1 MNEDIATLFS
11 NNKNNVHWRYA
22 GPSDKT
28 KPIVN
33 ADNLLHLAARIGNV
47 EKFLSIF
54 KKSIESDARLL
65 EYNNDQENPFHIAAK
80 MGILPSVVKGIF
92 KHLESEKTNPNCDPK
107 KLENVKHYVKEAL
120 CNRCALDKSKKT
132 PLDWSLA
139 LASMAGII
147 SGGAA
152 YLSGKVCSEIHD
164 LHDVSTP
171 VETFNNTDLARYTYM
186 MTEKKYSKILIANRG
201 EIACRIIRTARR
213 VGISCVC
220 VYSDADTNSVHVRQ
234 ADESRYIGPSPSCL
248 SYLNIEKICEVAVE
262 TGAEAVHPGYGFL
275 AENPDFPRALQKH
288 NIDFIGPS
296 AETIEVTANKITAK
310 EAARKAGVNVVPG
323 YMGKISNA
331 AHAAQVAEE
340 IGFPVMLKAASGGGG
355 KGMRIVN
362 SKKEIELA
370 FTSATNEA
378 EKSFKDGSI
387 FIEKYIELPRHIE
400 IQIIADKYGNIVCL
414 GERECSIQ
422 RNNQKIMEETPSPFI
437 SEEVRQKMYV
447 QCVSLAKQVG
457 YFSAGTV
464 EFVVDKDQNFY
475 FLEVNTRLQVEHPV
489 TEFITGI
496 DIVEEM
502 IRTSCGEKL
511 RFNQDDIKLTGS
523 AIENR
528 ICAEDPSKKFFPSSG
543 RIKYYDKPG
552 GNDYVRI
559 DDGVASGS
567 EISTFY
573 DSMIAK
579 VITYGKDRVE
589 AISRMQKALFECYI
603 EGVTNNIEFL
613 ESIFHHPNFIAA
625 KLHTRF
631 IPDHYPSGFHG
642 DFVTEE
648 YIKIFI
654 FTALYYSVSARYQDN
669 ILITVYNHNTYSV
682 VGKWKSS
689 YRLLNI
695 TINDDTDITLKVEKQ
710 GSKYFI
716 RHAGMKAECCIFKP
730 HVAELSRLMLNN
742 ETEGISVD
750 AVKSPISG
758 LLVKLHV
765 NIGDQVEIG
774 QPLFVVE
781 AMKMENIICAEAAMV
796 IKNIL
801 VQEGK
806 NVQIGD
812 VVLALLP

>member
-1 MNEDIATLFS
+1 MI
-11 NNKNNVHWRYA
+11 R
-22 GPSDKT
+22 
-28 KPIVN
+28 
-33 ADNLLHLAARIGNV
+33 
-47 EKFLSIF
+47 
-54 KKSIESDARLL
+54 
-65 EYNNDQENPFHIAAK
+65 
-80 MGILPSVVKGIF
+80 
-92 KHLESEKTNPNCDPK
+92 
-107 KLENVKHYVKEAL
+107 
-120 CNRCALDKSKKT
+120 
-132 PLDWSLA
+132 
-139 LASMAGII
+139 
-147 SGGAA
+147 
-152 YLSGKVCSEIHD
+152 
-164 LHDVSTP
+164 
-171 VETFNNTDLARYTYM
+171 
-186 MTEKKYSKILIANRG
+186 KKYSKILIANRG
-201 EIACRIIRTARR
+201 EIACRIIKTARKM
-213 VGISCVC
+213 GISCVC
-220 VYSDADTNSVHVRQ
+220 VYSDADVNSVHVRQ
-234 ADESRYIGPSPSCL
+234 ADESKYIGPSPSCL

-275 AENPDFPRALQKH
+275 AENPDFPRALEKH

-310 EAARKAGVNVVPG
+310 EEARKAGVNVVPG
-323 YMGKISNA
+323 YMGKIEDA
-331 AHAAQVAEE
+331 AHAAIVAEE

-355 KGMRIVN
+355 KGMRIVY

-437 SEEVRQKMYV
+437 SEEVRQKMYA

-523 AIENR
+523 AIESR

-543 RIKYYDKPG
+543 RIKYYDKPDENG
-552 GNDYVRI
+552 HVRI

-567 EISTFY
+567 EISMFY

-579 VITYGKDRVE
+579 IITYGKDRIE
-589 AISRMQKALFECYI
+589 AISRMQKALSECYI

-631 IPDHYPSGFHG
+631 IPDHYPSGFQG
-642 DFVTEE
+642 DFITEE

-654 FTALYYSVSARYQDN
+654 FAALYVHLENEGKYYSKSIDEAFIVKIDDNEYSVNAKYQDN
-669 ILITVYNHNTYSV
+669 ILTTVYNHNKYSV
-682 VGKWKSS
+682 VGRWKSS
-689 YRLLNI
+689 YRLLHIIINGDTNI
-695 TINDDTDITLKVEKQ
+695 ALKIERQ

-716 RHAGMKAECCIFKP
+716 RHAGMKAKCCVLKP
-730 HVAELSRLMLNN
+730 HVAKLSKLMLNN
-742 ETEGISVD
+742 KTEGISVD
-750 AVKSPISG
+750 TVKSPISG

-765 NIGDQVEIG
+765 NAGDQVEIG

-781 AMKMENIICAEAAMV
+781 AMKMENIICAESEMV
-796 IKNIL
+796 IKNIP
-801 VQEGK
+801 VTEGK
-806 NVQIGD
+806 NVQAGD
-812 VVLALLP
+812 LVLDLLS

>member
-1 MNEDIATLFS
+1 MI
-11 NNKNNVHWRYA
+11 
-22 GPSDKT
+22 
-28 KPIVN
+28 
-33 ADNLLHLAARIGNV
+33 
-47 EKFLSIF
+47 
-54 KKSIESDARLL
+54 
-65 EYNNDQENPFHIAAK
+65 
-80 MGILPSVVKGIF
+80 
-92 KHLESEKTNPNCDPK
+92 
-107 KLENVKHYVKEAL
+107 
-120 CNRCALDKSKKT
+120 
-132 PLDWSLA
+132 
-139 LASMAGII
+139 
-147 SGGAA
+147 
-152 YLSGKVCSEIHD
+152 
-164 LHDVSTP
+164 
-171 VETFNNTDLARYTYM
+171 
-186 MTEKKYSKILIANRG
+186 EKKYSKILIANRG
-201 EIACRIIRTARR
+201 EIACRIIRTAHKM
-213 VGISCVC
+213 GISCVC
-220 VYSDADTNSVHVRQ
+220 IYSDADVNSVHVRQ

-262 TGAEAVHPGYGFL
+262 TGAQAVHPGYGFL

-323 YMGKISNA
+323 YMGKISDA

-340 IGFPVMLKAASGGGG
+340 IGFSVMLKAASGGGG

-422 RNNQKIMEETPSPFI
+422 RNNQKIIEETPSPFI

-523 AIENR
+523 AIESR

-552 GNDYVRI
+552 ENDYIRI
-559 DDGVASGS
+559 DDGVAAGS

-579 VITYGKDRVE
+579 VITCGKDRVE
-589 AISRMQKALFECYI
+589 AISRMQKALSECYI
-603 EGVTNNIEFL
+603 KGVTNNIEFL

-642 DFVTEE
+642 DFITEE

-654 FTALYYSVSARYQDN
+654 FTTLYVHLENEERYYHKAVNETLVVVINDNEYSVNVKYQDNTLITIYNHNVYSVS
-669 ILITVYNHNTYSV
+669 
-682 VGKWKSS
+682 GKWKSS
-689 YRLLNI
+689 HELLYI
-695 TINDDTDITLKVEKQ
+695 TINDDADITFKVEKQ

-730 HVAELSRLMLNN
+730 HVAELSKLMLNN

-765 NIGDQVEIG
+765 NVGDQVEIG

-796 IKNIL
+796 IKNIP

-812 VVLALLP
+812 VVCFLK

>member
-1 MNEDIATLFS
+1 MI
-11 NNKNNVHWRYA
+11 
-22 GPSDKT
+22 
-28 KPIVN
+28 
-33 ADNLLHLAARIGNV
+33 
-47 EKFLSIF
+47 
-54 KKSIESDARLL
+54 
-65 EYNNDQENPFHIAAK
+65 
-80 MGILPSVVKGIF
+80 
-92 KHLESEKTNPNCDPK
+92 
-107 KLENVKHYVKEAL
+107 
-120 CNRCALDKSKKT
+120 
-132 PLDWSLA
+132 
-139 LASMAGII
+139 
-147 SGGAA
+147 
-152 YLSGKVCSEIHD
+152 
-164 LHDVSTP
+164 
-171 VETFNNTDLARYTYM
+171 
-186 MTEKKYSKILIANRG
+186 EKKYSKVLIANRG
-201 EIACRIIRTARR
+201 EIACRIIRTAHKM
-213 VGISCVC
+213 GISRVC
-220 VYSDADTNSVHVRQ
+220 IYSDADVNSVHVRQ

-310 EAARKAGVNVVPG
+310 EAAKKAGVNVVPG
-323 YMGKISNA
+323 YMGKISDA

-422 RNNQKIMEETPSPFI
+422 RNNQKIIEETPSPFI

-523 AIENR
+523 AIESR

-552 GNDYVRI
+552 ENDYVRI
-559 DDGVASGS
+559 DDGVAAGS

-589 AISRMQKALFECYI
+589 AISRMQKALSECYI

-642 DFVTEE
+642 DFITEE

-654 FTALYYSVSARYQDN
+654 FTTLYVHLENEERYYHKAVNETLVVVINDNEYSVNVKYQDNTLITIYNHNVYSVS
-669 ILITVYNHNTYSV
+669 
-682 VGKWKSS
+682 GKWKSS
-689 YRLLNI
+689 HELLYI
-695 TINDDTDITLKVEKQ
+695 TINDDADITFKVEKQ

-730 HVAELSRLMLNN
+730 HVAELSKLMLNN
-742 ETEGISVD
+742 ETEGISAD

-765 NIGDQVEIG
+765 NVGDQVEIG

-796 IKNIL
+796 IKNIP

-812 VVLALLP
+812 VVCFLK

>member
-1 MNEDIATLFS
+1 MI
-11 NNKNNVHWRYA
+11 
-22 GPSDKT
+22 
-28 KPIVN
+28 
-33 ADNLLHLAARIGNV
+33 
-47 EKFLSIF
+47 
-54 KKSIESDARLL
+54 
-65 EYNNDQENPFHIAAK
+65 
-80 MGILPSVVKGIF
+80 
-92 KHLESEKTNPNCDPK
+92 
-107 KLENVKHYVKEAL
+107 
-120 CNRCALDKSKKT
+120 
-132 PLDWSLA
+132 
-139 LASMAGII
+139 
-147 SGGAA
+147 
-152 YLSGKVCSEIHD
+152 
-164 LHDVSTP
+164 
-171 VETFNNTDLARYTYM
+171 
-186 MTEKKYSKILIANRG
+186 EKKYSKILIANRG
-201 EIACRIIRTARR
+201 EIACRIIRTAHKM
-213 VGISCVC
+213 GISCVC
-220 VYSDADTNSVHVRQ
+220 IYSDADVNSVHVRQ

-310 EAARKAGVNVVPG
+310 EAAKKAGVNVVPG
-323 YMGKISNA
+323 YMGKISDA

-422 RNNQKIMEETPSPFI
+422 RNNQKIIEETPSPFI

-523 AIENR
+523 AIESR

-552 GNDYVRI
+552 ENDYVRI
-559 DDGVASGS
+559 DDGVAAGS

-589 AISRMQKALFECYI
+589 AISRMQKALSECYI

-642 DFVTEE
+642 DFITEE

-654 FTALYYSVSARYQDN
+654 FTTLYVHLENEERYYHKAVNETLVVVINDNEYSVNVKYQDNTLITIYNHNVYSVS
-669 ILITVYNHNTYSV
+669 
-682 VGKWKSS
+682 GKWKSS
-689 YRLLNI
+689 HELLYI
-695 TINDDTDITLKVEKQ
+695 TINDDADITFKVEKQ

-730 HVAELSRLMLNN
+730 HVAELSKLMLNN
-742 ETEGISVD
+742 ETEGISAD

-765 NIGDQVEIG
+765 NVGDQVEIG

-796 IKNIL
+796 IKNIP

-812 VVLALLP
+812 VVCFLK

>member
-1 MNEDIATLFS
+1 MI
-11 NNKNNVHWRYA
+11 R
-22 GPSDKT
+22 
-28 KPIVN
+28 
-33 ADNLLHLAARIGNV
+33 
-47 EKFLSIF
+47 
-54 KKSIESDARLL
+54 
-65 EYNNDQENPFHIAAK
+65 
-80 MGILPSVVKGIF
+80 
-92 KHLESEKTNPNCDPK
+92 
-107 KLENVKHYVKEAL
+107 
-120 CNRCALDKSKKT
+120 
-132 PLDWSLA
+132 
-139 LASMAGII
+139 
-147 SGGAA
+147 
-152 YLSGKVCSEIHD
+152 
-164 LHDVSTP
+164 
-171 VETFNNTDLARYTYM
+171 
-186 MTEKKYSKILIANRG
+186 KKYSKILVANRG
-201 EIACRIIRTARR
+201 EITCRIIKTAHKM
-213 VGISCVC
+213 GISCVS
-220 VYSDADTNSVHVRQ
+220 VYSDADANSVHVKQ
-234 ADESRYIGPSPSCL
+234 ADESRHIGPSPAYL

-275 AENPDFPRALQKH
+275 AENPDFPRALEKH

-310 EAARKAGVNVVPG
+310 EEARKAGVNVVPG
-323 YMGKISNA
+323 YMGKIENA
-331 AHAAQVAEE
+331 DHASMVAEE

-355 KGMRIVN
+355 KGMRIVH

-400 IQIIADKYGNIVCL
+400 IQIIADKYGNVVCL

-422 RNNQKIMEETPSPFI
+422 RNNQKIIEETPSPFI
-437 SEEVRQKMYV
+437 SEKVRQKMYA

-489 TEFITGI
+489 TEFVTGT

-523 AIENR
+523 AIESR

-543 RIKYYDKPG
+543 RIKYYDKPDE
-552 GNDYVRI
+552 NDHVRI

-567 EISTFY
+567 EISVFY

-579 VITYGKDRVE
+579 VITYGKDRIE
-589 AISRMQKALFECYI
+589 AISRMQRALSECYI
-603 EGVTNNIEFL
+603 GEVTNNIEFL

-631 IPDHYPSGFHG
+631 IPNHYPSGFQG
-642 DFVTEE
+642 DFITEE

-654 FTALYYSVSARYQDN
+654 FTALYVHLENEERYYSKSIDEAFIVKIDDNEYPVNAKYQDN
-669 ILITVYNHNTYSV
+669 TLTTVYNHNKYSV

-689 YRLLNI
+689 YRLLYI
-695 TINDDTDITLKVEKQ
+695 TINDDNNIALKIERQ
-710 GSKYFI
+710 GSKYCI
-716 RHAGMKAECCIFKP
+716 KHAGMKVECFVLKP
-730 HVAELSRLMLNN
+730 YIAELSRLMLNN

-750 AVKSPISG
+750 TVKSPISG

-765 NIGDQVEIG
+765 NAGDQVEVG

-781 AMKMENIICAEAAMV
+781 AMKMENIICAESEMV
-796 IKNIL
+796 IKNIP
-801 VQEGK
+801 VKEGK
-806 NVQIGD
+806 NIHAGD
-812 VVLALLP
+812 LVLDLIS

>member
-1 MNEDIATLFS
+1 
-11 NNKNNVHWRYA
+11 
-22 GPSDKT
+22 
-28 KPIVN
+28 
-33 ADNLLHLAARIGNV
+33 
-47 EKFLSIF
+47 
-54 KKSIESDARLL
+54 
-65 EYNNDQENPFHIAAK
+65 
-80 MGILPSVVKGIF
+80 
-92 KHLESEKTNPNCDPK
+92 
-107 KLENVKHYVKEAL
+107 
-120 CNRCALDKSKKT
+120 
-132 PLDWSLA
+132 
-139 LASMAGII
+139 
-147 SGGAA
+147 
-152 YLSGKVCSEIHD
+152 
-164 LHDVSTP
+164 
-171 VETFNNTDLARYTYM
+171 

-201 EIACRIIRTARR
+201 EITCRIIRTARR
-213 VGISCVC
+213 MGISCVC
-220 VYSDADTNSVHVRQ
+220 VYSDADINSVHVRQ

-323 YMGKISNA
+323 YMGKISDA

-340 IGFPVMLKAASGGGG
+340 VGFPVMLKAASGGGG

-422 RNNQKIMEETPSPFI
+422 RNNQKIIEETPSPFI
-437 SEEVRQKMYV
+437 SEEVRQKMYA

-523 AIENR
+523 AIESR

-543 RIKYYDKPG
+543 RIKYYDQPN
-552 GNDYVRI
+552 GNDYIRI
-559 DDGVASGS
+559 DDGVAAGS

-589 AISRMQKALFECYI
+589 AISRMQKALSECYI

-631 IPDHYPSGFHG
+631 IPEHYPSGFHG

-648 YIKIFI
+648 YIKVFI
-654 FTALYYSVSARYQDN
+654 FVSLYVYLENEEKYHHKAVNETLVVVINDNKYSVNAKYQDN
-669 ILITVYNHNTYSV
+669 ILTTVYNHNTYSV

-730 HVAELSRLMLNN
+730 HVAELSKLMLNN
-742 ETEGISVD
+742 ETEGILVD

-765 NIGDQVEIG
+765 NTGDQVEIG

-796 IKNIL
+796 IKNIP

-812 VVLALLP
+812 VVLALLS

>member
-1 MNEDIATLFS
+1 MI
-11 NNKNNVHWRYA
+11 R
-22 GPSDKT
+22 
-28 KPIVN
+28 
-33 ADNLLHLAARIGNV
+33 
-47 EKFLSIF
+47 
-54 KKSIESDARLL
+54 
-65 EYNNDQENPFHIAAK
+65 
-80 MGILPSVVKGIF
+80 
-92 KHLESEKTNPNCDPK
+92 
-107 KLENVKHYVKEAL
+107 
-120 CNRCALDKSKKT
+120 
-132 PLDWSLA
+132 
-139 LASMAGII
+139 
-147 SGGAA
+147 
-152 YLSGKVCSEIHD
+152 
-164 LHDVSTP
+164 
-171 VETFNNTDLARYTYM
+171 
-186 MTEKKYSKILIANRG
+186 KKYSKILIANRG
-201 EIACRIIRTARR
+201 EIVCRIIKTARKM
-213 VGISCVC
+213 GISCVC
-220 VYSDADTNSVHVRQ
+220 VYSDADVNSVHVRQ
-234 ADESRYIGPSPSCL
+234 ADESKYIGPSPSCL

-275 AENPDFPRALQKH
+275 AENPDFPRALEKH

-310 EAARKAGVNVVPG
+310 EEARKAGVNVVPG
-323 YMGKISNA
+323 YMGKIEDA
-331 AHAAQVAEE
+331 AHAAIVAEE

-355 KGMRIVN
+355 KGMRIVY

-437 SEEVRQKMYV
+437 SEEVRQKMYA

-523 AIENR
+523 AIESR

-543 RIKYYDKPG
+543 RIKYYDKPDE
-552 GNDYVRI
+552 NNYVRI

-567 EISTFY
+567 EISMFY

-579 VITYGKDRVE
+579 VITYGKDRIE
-589 AISRMQKALFECYI
+589 AISRMQKALSECYI
-603 EGVTNNIEFL
+603 GEVINNIEFL
-613 ESIFHHPNFIAA
+613 ESIFHNPNFIAA

-631 IPDHYPSGFHG
+631 IPDHYPSGFQG
-642 DFVTEE
+642 DFITEE

-654 FTALYYSVSARYQDN
+654 FTALYIHLENEGKYYSKSIDEAFIVKIDDNEYSVNAKYQDN
-669 ILITVYNHNTYSV
+669 TLTTVYNHNKYSV
-682 VGKWKSS
+682 VGRWKSS
-689 YRLLNI
+689 YRLLHIIINGDTNI
-695 TINDDTDITLKVEKQ
+695 ALKIERQ

-716 RHAGMKAECCIFKP
+716 RHAGMKAKCCVLKP
-730 HVAELSRLMLNN
+730 HVAKLSKLMLNN
-742 ETEGISVD
+742 KTEGISVD
-750 AVKSPISG
+750 TVKSPISG

-765 NIGDQVEIG
+765 NAGDHVEIG
-774 QPLFVVE
+774 QPLFVIE
-781 AMKMENIICAEAAMV
+781 AMKMENIICAESEMV
-796 IKNIL
+796 IKNIP
-801 VQEGK
+801 VKEGK
-806 NVQIGD
+806 NVQAGD
-812 VVLALLP
+812 LVLDLAS

>member
-1 MNEDIATLFS
+1 
-11 NNKNNVHWRYA
+11 
-22 GPSDKT
+22 
-28 KPIVN
+28 
-33 ADNLLHLAARIGNV
+33 
-47 EKFLSIF
+47 
-54 KKSIESDARLL
+54 
-65 EYNNDQENPFHIAAK
+65 
-80 MGILPSVVKGIF
+80 
-92 KHLESEKTNPNCDPK
+92 
-107 KLENVKHYVKEAL
+107 
-120 CNRCALDKSKKT
+120 
-132 PLDWSLA
+132 
-139 LASMAGII
+139 
-147 SGGAA
+147 
-152 YLSGKVCSEIHD
+152 
-164 LHDVSTP
+164 
-171 VETFNNTDLARYTYM
+171 

-201 EIACRIIRTARR
+201 EIACRIIRTAHKM
-213 VGISCVC
+213 GISCVC
-220 VYSDADTNSVHVRQ
+220 VYSDADVNSVHVRQ

-310 EAARKAGVNVVPG
+310 EAAKKAGVNVVPG
-323 YMGKISNA
+323 YMGKISDA

-340 IGFPVMLKAASGGGG
+340 VGFPVMLKAASGGGG

-422 RNNQKIMEETPSPFI
+422 RNNQKIIEETPSPFI
-437 SEEVRQKMYV
+437 SEEVRQKMYA

-523 AIENR
+523 AIESR

-543 RIKYYDKPG
+543 RIKYYDQPN
-552 GNDYVRI
+552 GNDYIRI
-559 DDGVASGS
+559 DDGVAAGS

-589 AISRMQKALFECYI
+589 AISRMQKALSECYI

-613 ESIFHHPNFIAA
+613 ESISHHPNFIAA

-648 YIKIFI
+648 YIKVFI
-654 FTALYYSVSARYQDN
+654 FVSLYVYLENEEKYHHKAVNETLVVVINDNKYSVNAKYQDN
-669 ILITVYNHNTYSV
+669 ILTTVYNHNTYSV

-730 HVAELSRLMLNN
+730 HVAELSKLMLNN

-765 NIGDQVEIG
+765 NTGDQVEIG

-796 IKNIL
+796 IKNIP

-812 VVLALLP
+812 VVLALLS

>member
-1 MNEDIATLFS
+1 MI
-11 NNKNNVHWRYA
+11 R
-22 GPSDKT
+22 
-28 KPIVN
+28 
-33 ADNLLHLAARIGNV
+33 
-47 EKFLSIF
+47 
-54 KKSIESDARLL
+54 
-65 EYNNDQENPFHIAAK
+65 
-80 MGILPSVVKGIF
+80 
-92 KHLESEKTNPNCDPK
+92 
-107 KLENVKHYVKEAL
+107 
-120 CNRCALDKSKKT
+120 
-132 PLDWSLA
+132 
-139 LASMAGII
+139 
-147 SGGAA
+147 
-152 YLSGKVCSEIHD
+152 
-164 LHDVSTP
+164 
-171 VETFNNTDLARYTYM
+171 
-186 MTEKKYSKILIANRG
+186 KKYSKILVANRG
-201 EIACRIIRTARR
+201 EITCRIIKTAHKM
-213 VGISCVC
+213 GISCVS
-220 VYSDADTNSVHVRQ
+220 VYSDADANSVHVKQ
-234 ADESRYIGPSPSCL
+234 ADESRHIGPSPAYL

-275 AENPDFPRALQKH
+275 AENPDFPRALEKH

-310 EAARKAGVNVVPG
+310 EEARKAGVNVVPG
-323 YMGKISNA
+323 YMGKIEDA
-331 AHAAQVAEE
+331 AHAAIVAEE

-355 KGMRIVN
+355 KGMRIVY

-437 SEEVRQKMYV
+437 SEEVRQKMYA

-523 AIENR
+523 AIESR

-543 RIKYYDKPG
+543 RIKYYDKPDE
-552 GNDYVRI
+552 NNYVRI

-567 EISTFY
+567 EISMFY

-579 VITYGKDRVE
+579 IITYGKDRIE
-589 AISRMQKALFECYI
+589 AISRMQKALSECYI
-603 EGVTNNIEFL
+603 GEVINNIEFL

-631 IPDHYPSGFHG
+631 IPDHYPSGFQG
-642 DFVTEE
+642 DFITEE

-654 FTALYYSVSARYQDN
+654 FTALYIHLENEGKYYSKSIDEAFIVKIDDNEYSVNAKYQDN
-669 ILITVYNHNTYSV
+669 TLTTVYNHNKYSV
-682 VGKWKSS
+682 VGKWKPS
-689 YRLLNI
+689 YRLLYI
-695 TINDDTDITLKVEKQ
+695 TINDDTNIALKIERQ

-716 RHAGMKAECCIFKP
+716 RHAGMKAKCCVLKP
-730 HVAELSRLMLNN
+730 HVAKLSKLMLNN
-742 ETEGISVD
+742 KTEGISVD
-750 AVKSPISG
+750 TVKSPISG

-765 NIGDQVEIG
+765 NAGDHVEIG
-774 QPLFVVE
+774 QPLFVIE
-781 AMKMENIICAEAAMV
+781 AMKMENIICAESEMV
-796 IKNIL
+796 IKNIP
-801 VQEGK
+801 VKEGK
-806 NVQIGD
+806 NVQAGD
-812 VVLALLP
+812 LVLDLAS

>member
-1 MNEDIATLFS
+1 
-11 NNKNNVHWRYA
+11 
-22 GPSDKT
+22 
-28 KPIVN
+28 
-33 ADNLLHLAARIGNV
+33 
-47 EKFLSIF
+47 
-54 KKSIESDARLL
+54 
-65 EYNNDQENPFHIAAK
+65 
-80 MGILPSVVKGIF
+80 
-92 KHLESEKTNPNCDPK
+92 
-107 KLENVKHYVKEAL
+107 
-120 CNRCALDKSKKT
+120 
-132 PLDWSLA
+132 
-139 LASMAGII
+139 
-147 SGGAA
+147 
-152 YLSGKVCSEIHD
+152 
-164 LHDVSTP
+164 
-171 VETFNNTDLARYTYM
+171 

-201 EIACRIIRTARR
+201 EIACRIIRTAHKM
-213 VGISCVC
+213 GISCVC
-220 VYSDADTNSVHVRQ
+220 VYSDADVNSVHVRQ

-248 SYLNIEKICEVAVE
+248 SYLKIEKICEVAVE

-310 EAARKAGVNVVPG
+310 EAAKKAGVNVVPG
-323 YMGKISNA
+323 YMGKISDA

-340 IGFPVMLKAASGGGG
+340 VGFPVMLKAASGGGG

-422 RNNQKIMEETPSPFI
+422 RNNQKIIEETPSPFI
-437 SEEVRQKMYV
+437 SEEVRQKMYA

-523 AIENR
+523 AIESR

-543 RIKYYDKPG
+543 RIKYYDQPN
-552 GNDYVRI
+552 GNDYIRI
-559 DDGVASGS
+559 DDGVAAGS

-589 AISRMQKALFECYI
+589 AISRMQKALSECYI

-613 ESIFHHPNFIAA
+613 ESISHHPNFIAA

-648 YIKIFI
+648 YIKVFI
-654 FTALYYSVSARYQDN
+654 FVSLYVYLENEEKYHHKAVNETLVVVINDNKYSVNAKYQDN
-669 ILITVYNHNTYSV
+669 ILTTVYNHNTYSV

-730 HVAELSRLMLNN
+730 HVAELSKLMLNN

-765 NIGDQVEIG
+765 NTGDQVEIG

-796 IKNIL
+796 IKNIP

-812 VVLALLP
+812 VVLALLS

>member
-1 MNEDIATLFS
+1 MI
-11 NNKNNVHWRYA
+11 
-22 GPSDKT
+22 
-28 KPIVN
+28 
-33 ADNLLHLAARIGNV
+33 
-47 EKFLSIF
+47 
-54 KKSIESDARLL
+54 
-65 EYNNDQENPFHIAAK
+65 
-80 MGILPSVVKGIF
+80 
-92 KHLESEKTNPNCDPK
+92 
-107 KLENVKHYVKEAL
+107 
-120 CNRCALDKSKKT
+120 
-132 PLDWSLA
+132 
-139 LASMAGII
+139 
-147 SGGAA
+147 
-152 YLSGKVCSEIHD
+152 
-164 LHDVSTP
+164 
-171 VETFNNTDLARYTYM
+171 
-186 MTEKKYSKILIANRG
+186 EKKYSKILIANRG
-201 EIACRIIRTARR
+201 EIACRIIRTAHKM
-213 VGISCVC
+213 GISCVC
-220 VYSDADTNSVHVRQ
+220 IYSDADVNSVHVRQ

-310 EAARKAGVNVVPG
+310 EAAKKAGVNVVPG
-323 YMGKISNA
+323 YMGKISDA

-422 RNNQKIMEETPSPFI
+422 RNNQKIIEETPSPFI

-523 AIENR
+523 AIESR

-552 GNDYVRI
+552 ENDYVRI
-559 DDGVASGS
+559 DDGVAAGS

-589 AISRMQKALFECYI
+589 AISRMQKALSECYI

-642 DFVTEE
+642 DFITEE

-654 FTALYYSVSARYQDN
+654 FTTLYVHLENEERYYHKAVNETLVVVINDNEYSVNVKYQDNTLITIYNHNVYSVS
-669 ILITVYNHNTYSV
+669 
-682 VGKWKSS
+682 GKWKSS
-689 YRLLNI
+689 HELLYI
-695 TINDDTDITLKVEKQ
+695 TINDDADITFKVEKQ

-716 RHAGMKAECCIFKP
+716 RHAGMKADCCIFKP
-730 HVAELSRLMLNN
+730 HVAELSKLMLNN
-742 ETEGISVD
+742 ETEGISAD

-765 NIGDQVEIG
+765 NVGDQVEIG

-796 IKNIL
+796 IKNIP

-812 VVLALLP
+812 VVCFLK

>member
-1 MNEDIATLFS
+1 
-11 NNKNNVHWRYA
+11 
-22 GPSDKT
+22 
-28 KPIVN
+28 
-33 ADNLLHLAARIGNV
+33 
-47 EKFLSIF
+47 
-54 KKSIESDARLL
+54 
-65 EYNNDQENPFHIAAK
+65 
-80 MGILPSVVKGIF
+80 
-92 KHLESEKTNPNCDPK
+92 
-107 KLENVKHYVKEAL
+107 
-120 CNRCALDKSKKT
+120 
-132 PLDWSLA
+132 
-139 LASMAGII
+139 
-147 SGGAA
+147 
-152 YLSGKVCSEIHD
+152 
-164 LHDVSTP
+164 
-171 VETFNNTDLARYTYM
+171 

-213 VGISCVC
+213 MGISCIC
-220 VYSDADTNSVHVRQ
+220 IYSDADVNSVHVRQ

-310 EAARKAGVNVVPG
+310 EAAKKAGVNVVPG
-323 YMGKISNA
+323 YMGKISDA

-400 IQIIADKYGNIVCL
+400 IQIIADKYVNIVCL

-422 RNNQKIMEETPSPFI
+422 RNNQKIIEETPSPFI

-511 RFNQDDIKLTGS
+511 RFSQDDIKLTGS
-523 AIENR
+523 AIESR

-552 GNDYVRI
+552 GNDHVRI
-559 DDGVASGS
+559 DDGVAAGS

-579 VITYGKDRVE
+579 VITYGKDRIE
-589 AISRMQKALFECYI
+589 AISRMQKALSECYI

-654 FTALYYSVSARYQDN
+654 FTTLYVHLENEERYYHKAVNETLVVVINDNEYSVNVKYQDNTLITIYNHNVYSVS
-669 ILITVYNHNTYSV
+669 
-682 VGKWKSS
+682 GKWKSS
-689 YRLLNI
+689 HKLLYI
-695 TINDDTDITLKVEKQ
+695 TINDDADITLKVEKQ

-716 RHAGMKAECCIFKP
+716 RHAGMKAECCVFKS
-730 HVAELSRLMLNN
+730 HVAELSKLMLNN
-742 ETEGISVD
+742 KTEGISAD
-750 AVKSPISG
+750 AVRSPISG

-765 NIGDQVEIG
+765 NVGDQVEIG

-796 IKNIL
+796 IKNIP

-812 VVLALLP
+812 IVLALLS

>member
-1 MNEDIATLFS
+1 
-11 NNKNNVHWRYA
+11 
-22 GPSDKT
+22 
-28 KPIVN
+28 
-33 ADNLLHLAARIGNV
+33 
-47 EKFLSIF
+47 
-54 KKSIESDARLL
+54 
-65 EYNNDQENPFHIAAK
+65 
-80 MGILPSVVKGIF
+80 
-92 KHLESEKTNPNCDPK
+92 
-107 KLENVKHYVKEAL
+107 
-120 CNRCALDKSKKT
+120 
-132 PLDWSLA
+132 
-139 LASMAGII
+139 
-147 SGGAA
+147 
-152 YLSGKVCSEIHD
+152 
-164 LHDVSTP
+164 
-171 VETFNNTDLARYTYM
+171 
-186 MTEKKYSKILIANRG
+186 MTEKKYNKILIANRG
-201 EIACRIIRTARR
+201 EIACRIIRTAHKM
-213 VGISCVC
+213 GISCVC
-220 VYSDADTNSVHVRQ
+220 VYSDADVNSVHVRQ

-248 SYLNIEKICEVAVE
+248 SYLNIEKICEVVVE
-262 TGAEAVHPGYGFL
+262 TGAQAVHPGYGFL

-323 YMGKISNA
+323 YMGKISDA
-331 AHAAQVAEE
+331 AHAAQVADE

-437 SEEVRQKMYV
+437 SEEIRQKMYV

-523 AIENR
+523 AIESR

-552 GNDYVRI
+552 ENDYVRI

-589 AISRMQKALFECYI
+589 AISRMQKALSECYI

-631 IPDHYPSGFHG
+631 IPDHYSSGFHG

-654 FTALYYSVSARYQDN
+654 FTALYVHLENEERYHHKAVNETLVVVINDNKYPIDAKHQDN
-669 ILITVYNHNTYSV
+669 ILTTVYNHNTYSV
-682 VGKWKSS
+682 VGKWESS

-695 TINDDTDITLKVEKQ
+695 TINDDIDITLKVEKQ

-806 NVQIGD
+806 NVQTGD
-812 VVLALLP
+812 VVCFLK

>member
-1 MNEDIATLFS
+1 
-11 NNKNNVHWRYA
+11 
-22 GPSDKT
+22 
-28 KPIVN
+28 
-33 ADNLLHLAARIGNV
+33 
-47 EKFLSIF
+47 
-54 KKSIESDARLL
+54 
-65 EYNNDQENPFHIAAK
+65 
-80 MGILPSVVKGIF
+80 
-92 KHLESEKTNPNCDPK
+92 
-107 KLENVKHYVKEAL
+107 
-120 CNRCALDKSKKT
+120 
-132 PLDWSLA
+132 
-139 LASMAGII
+139 
-147 SGGAA
+147 
-152 YLSGKVCSEIHD
+152 
-164 LHDVSTP
+164 
-171 VETFNNTDLARYTYM
+171 

-201 EIACRIIRTARR
+201 EIACRIIGTARR
-213 VGISCVC
+213 MGISCVC
-220 VYSDADTNSVHVRQ
+220 IYSDADVNSVHVRQ

-262 TGAEAVHPGYGFL
+262 TGAQAVHPGYGFL

-310 EAARKAGVNVVPG
+310 EAAKKAGVNVVPG
-323 YMGKISNA
+323 YMGKISDA

-422 RNNQKIMEETPSPFI
+422 RNNQKIIEETPSPFI

-523 AIENR
+523 AIESR

-552 GNDYVRI
+552 ENDYVRI
-559 DDGVASGS
+559 DDGVAAGS
-567 EISTFY
+567 EISMFY

-589 AISRMQKALFECYI
+589 AISRMQKALSECYI

-654 FTALYYSVSARYQDN
+654 FTALYVHLENEERYHHKAVNETLVVVINDNKYSVNVKYQNN
-669 ILITVYNHNTYSV
+669 ILTTVYNHNTYSV

-689 YRLLNI
+689 HKLLYI
-695 TINDDTDITLKVEKQ
+695 TINDDAEITLKVEKQ
-710 GSKYFI
+710 DSKYFI

-742 ETEGISVD
+742 ETEGIPAD

-812 VVLALLP
+812 VVCFLK

>member
-1 MNEDIATLFS
+1 MI
-11 NNKNNVHWRYA
+11 K
-22 GPSDKT
+22 
-28 KPIVN
+28 
-33 ADNLLHLAARIGNV
+33 
-47 EKFLSIF
+47 
-54 KKSIESDARLL
+54 
-65 EYNNDQENPFHIAAK
+65 
-80 MGILPSVVKGIF
+80 
-92 KHLESEKTNPNCDPK
+92 
-107 KLENVKHYVKEAL
+107 
-120 CNRCALDKSKKT
+120 
-132 PLDWSLA
+132 
-139 LASMAGII
+139 
-147 SGGAA
+147 
-152 YLSGKVCSEIHD
+152 
-164 LHDVSTP
+164 
-171 VETFNNTDLARYTYM
+171 
-186 MTEKKYSKILIANRG
+186 KKYSKILIANRG

-213 VGISCVC
+213 MGISCVC
-220 VYSDADTNSVHVRQ
+220 VYSDADVNSVHVRQ

-262 TGAEAVHPGYGFL
+262 TGAQAVHPGYGFL

-323 YMGKISNA
+323 CMGKIEDA

-387 FIEKYIELPRHIE
+387 FIEKYIGLPRHIE

-437 SEEVRQKMYV
+437 SEEVRQKMYA

-489 TEFITGI
+489 TEFVTGI

-502 IRTSCGEKL
+502 IRISCGEKL
-511 RFNQDDIKLTGS
+511 RFGQNDIKLIGS
-523 AIENR
+523 AIESR
-528 ICAEDPSKKFFPSSG
+528 ICAEDPSKRFFPSSG
-543 RIKYYDKPG
+543 RIKYYDKPDENG
-552 GNDYVRI
+552 HVRI

-567 EISTFY
+567 EISMFY

-579 VITYGKDRVE
+579 IITYGKDRIE
-589 AISRMQKALFECYI
+589 AISRMQKALSECYI
-603 EGVTNNIEFL
+603 KGVTNNIEFL

-631 IPDHYPSGFHG
+631 IPDHYPSGFQD
-642 DFVTEE
+642 DFITEE

-654 FTALYYSVSARYQDN
+654 FAALYVHLENEVRYHNKSVDETSDSMSFQRVTLESKKKKEWSSTRMTFYGIETTGDRARDLFIVNINDNEYSINAKYQDN
-669 ILITVYNHNTYSV
+669 TLTTVYNHNKYSV

-689 YRLLNI
+689 YRLLYI
-695 TINDDTDITLKVEKQ
+695 TINYDTNIALKIERQ

-716 RHAGMKAECCIFKP
+716 RHAGMKAECCVLKP
-730 HVAELSRLMLNN
+730 HIAELSKLMLNN
-742 ETEGISVD
+742 ETEGISAD
-750 AVKSPISG
+750 AIKSPISG

-781 AMKMENIICAEAAMV
+781 AMKMENIICAESEMV
-796 IKNIL
+796 IKNIP
-801 VQEGK
+801 VKEGK
-806 NVQIGD
+806 NVQAGD
-812 VVLALLP
+812 LVLDLLS

>member
-1 MNEDIATLFS
+1 
-11 NNKNNVHWRYA
+11 
-22 GPSDKT
+22 
-28 KPIVN
+28 
-33 ADNLLHLAARIGNV
+33 
-47 EKFLSIF
+47 
-54 KKSIESDARLL
+54 
-65 EYNNDQENPFHIAAK
+65 
-80 MGILPSVVKGIF
+80 
-92 KHLESEKTNPNCDPK
+92 
-107 KLENVKHYVKEAL
+107 
-120 CNRCALDKSKKT
+120 
-132 PLDWSLA
+132 
-139 LASMAGII
+139 
-147 SGGAA
+147 
-152 YLSGKVCSEIHD
+152 
-164 LHDVSTP
+164 
-171 VETFNNTDLARYTYM
+171 

-213 VGISCVC
+213 MGVSCVC
-220 VYSDADTNSVHVRQ
+220 VYSDTDINSVHVRQ
-234 ADESRYIGPSPSCL
+234 ADESRHIGPSPSCL

-262 TGAEAVHPGYGFL
+262 TGAQAVHPGYGFL

-310 EAARKAGVNVVPG
+310 ESARKAGVNVVPG
-323 YMGKISNA
+323 YMGKIDDA
-331 AHAAQVAEE
+331 THAASVAEE

-400 IQIIADKYGNIVCL
+400 IQIIADKYGNVVCL
-414 GERECSIQ
+414 GERECSVQ
-422 RNNQKIMEETPSPFI
+422 RNNQKIIEETPSPFI
-437 SEEVRQKMYV
+437 SEKVRQEMYA

-464 EFVVDKDQNFY
+464 EFVVDQNQNFY

-489 TEFITGI
+489 TEFVTGI

-502 IRTSCGEKL
+502 IRTSCEEKL
-511 RFNQDDIKLTGS
+511 RFSQNDIKLTGS
-523 AIENR
+523 AIESR

-543 RIKYYDKPG
+543 RIKYYDKPDE
-552 GNDYVRI
+552 NSYVRI
-559 DDGVASGS
+559 DDGVAAGS
-567 EISTFY
+567 EISMFY

-579 VITYGKDRVE
+579 VITYGKDRIE
-589 AISRMQKALFECYI
+589 AISRMQKALSECYI
-603 EGVTNNIEFL
+603 GGVTNNIEFL
-613 ESIFHHPNFIAA
+613 ESIFHHPNFVAA

-631 IPDHYPSGFHG
+631 IPDHYPSGFCG
-642 DFVTEE
+642 DFITEG

-654 FTALYYSVSARYQDN
+654 FAALYVHLENEKGYYNKSIDEALVVKINDNEYSANAKYQDN
-669 ILITVYNHNTYSV
+669 TLTTIYNHNTYSV
-682 VGKWKSS
+682 SGKWKSS
-689 YRLLNI
+689 HKLLNI
-695 TINDDTDITLKVEKQ
+695 MINDDTDITLKVERQ

-716 RHAGMKAECCIFKP
+716 KHSGMKAECCILKP
-730 HVAELSRLMLNN
+730 HVAELSELMLNN

-765 NIGDQVEIG
+765 NVGDQVEVG

-781 AMKMENIICAEAAMV
+781 AMKMENIICAESEIV
-796 IKNIL
+796 IKNIP
-801 VQEGK
+801 VQEGE

-812 VVLALLP
+812 VVLALNTALS

>member
-1 MNEDIATLFS
+1 MI
-11 NNKNNVHWRYA
+11 R
-22 GPSDKT
+22 
-28 KPIVN
+28 
-33 ADNLLHLAARIGNV
+33 
-47 EKFLSIF
+47 
-54 KKSIESDARLL
+54 
-65 EYNNDQENPFHIAAK
+65 
-80 MGILPSVVKGIF
+80 
-92 KHLESEKTNPNCDPK
+92 
-107 KLENVKHYVKEAL
+107 
-120 CNRCALDKSKKT
+120 
-132 PLDWSLA
+132 
-139 LASMAGII
+139 
-147 SGGAA
+147 
-152 YLSGKVCSEIHD
+152 
-164 LHDVSTP
+164 
-171 VETFNNTDLARYTYM
+171 
-186 MTEKKYSKILIANRG
+186 KKYSKILIANRG
-201 EIACRIIRTARR
+201 EIACRIIKTARKM
-213 VGISCVC
+213 GISCVC
-220 VYSDADTNSVHVRQ
+220 VYSDADVNSVHVRQ
-234 ADESRYIGPSPSCL
+234 ADESKYIGPSPSCL

-275 AENPDFPRALQKH
+275 AENPDFPRALEKH

-310 EAARKAGVNVVPG
+310 EEARKAGVNVVPG
-323 YMGKISNA
+323 YMGKIED
-331 AHAAQVAEE
+331 AAQAAIVAEE

-355 KGMRIVN
+355 KGMRIVY

-437 SEEVRQKMYV
+437 SEEVRQKMYA

-511 RFNQDDIKLTGS
+511 RFSQNDIKLTGS
-523 AIENR
+523 AIESR

-543 RIKYYDKPG
+543 RIKYYDKP
-552 GNDYVRI
+552 DDVRI

-567 EISTFY
+567 EISMFY

-579 VITYGKDRVE
+579 IITYGKDRIE
-589 AISRMQKALFECYI
+589 AISRMQKALSECYI

-631 IPDHYPSGFHG
+631 IPDHYPSGFQG
-642 DFVTEE
+642 DFITEE

-654 FTALYYSVSARYQDN
+654 FAALYVHLENEGKYYSKSTDEAFIVKIDDNEYSVNAKYQDN
-669 ILITVYNHNTYSV
+669 TLTTVYNHNKYSV

-689 YRLLNI
+689 YRLLYI
-695 TINDDTDITLKVEKQ
+695 TINDDTNIALKIERQ

-716 RHAGMKAECCIFKP
+716 RHAGMKAKCCVLKP
-730 HVAELSRLMLNN
+730 HVAELSKLMLNN
-742 ETEGISVD
+742 KTEGISVD

-765 NIGDQVEIG
+765 NAGDQVEVG

-781 AMKMENIICAEAAMV
+781 AMKMENIICAESEMV
-796 IKNIL
+796 IKNIP
-801 VQEGK
+801 VKEGK
-806 NVQIGD
+806 NIHAGD
-812 VVLALLP
+812 LVLDLIS

>member
-1 MNEDIATLFS
+1 MI
-11 NNKNNVHWRYA
+11 R
-22 GPSDKT
+22 
-28 KPIVN
+28 
-33 ADNLLHLAARIGNV
+33 
-47 EKFLSIF
+47 
-54 KKSIESDARLL
+54 
-65 EYNNDQENPFHIAAK
+65 
-80 MGILPSVVKGIF
+80 
-92 KHLESEKTNPNCDPK
+92 
-107 KLENVKHYVKEAL
+107 
-120 CNRCALDKSKKT
+120 
-132 PLDWSLA
+132 
-139 LASMAGII
+139 
-147 SGGAA
+147 
-152 YLSGKVCSEIHD
+152 
-164 LHDVSTP
+164 
-171 VETFNNTDLARYTYM
+171 
-186 MTEKKYSKILIANRG
+186 KKYSKILIANRG
-201 EIACRIIRTARR
+201 EIACRIIKTARKM
-213 VGISCVC
+213 GISCVC
-220 VYSDADTNSVHVRQ
+220 VYSDADVNSVHVRQ
-234 ADESRYIGPSPSCL
+234 ADESKYIGPSPSCL

-275 AENPDFPRALQKH
+275 AENPDFPRALEKH

-310 EAARKAGVNVVPG
+310 EEARKAGVNVVPG
-323 YMGKISNA
+323 YMGKIEDA
-331 AHAAQVAEE
+331 DHASMVAEE

-355 KGMRIVN
+355 KGMRIVH

-437 SEEVRQKMYV
+437 SEEVRQKMYA

-523 AIENR
+523 AIESR

-543 RIKYYDKPG
+543 RIKYYDKPDENG
-552 GNDYVRI
+552 HVRI

-567 EISTFY
+567 EISMFY

-579 VITYGKDRVE
+579 IITYGKDRIE
-589 AISRMQKALFECYI
+589 AISRMQKALSECYI
-603 EGVTNNIEFL
+603 GEVINNIEFL
-613 ESIFHHPNFIAA
+613 ESIFHNPNFIAA

-631 IPDHYPSGFHG
+631 IPDHYPSGFQG
-642 DFVTEE
+642 DFITEE

-654 FTALYYSVSARYQDN
+654 FAALYVHLENEGKYYSKSIDEAFIVKIDDNEYSVNAKYQDN
-669 ILITVYNHNTYSV
+669 TLTTVYNHNKYSV
-682 VGKWKSS
+682 VGKWKPS
-689 YRLLNI
+689 YRLLYI
-695 TINDDTDITLKVEKQ
+695 TINDDTNIALKIERQ

-716 RHAGMKAECCIFKP
+716 RHAGMKAKCCVLKP
-730 HVAELSRLMLNN
+730 HVAKLSKLMLNN
-742 ETEGISVD
+742 KTEGISVD
-750 AVKSPISG
+750 TVKSPISG

-765 NIGDQVEIG
+765 NAGDQVEIG

-781 AMKMENIICAEAAMV
+781 AMKMENIICAESEMV
-796 IKNIL
+796 IKNIP
-801 VQEGK
+801 VTEGK
-806 NVQIGD
+806 NVQAGD
-812 VVLALLP
+812 LVLDLLS

>member
-1 MNEDIATLFS
+1 MVVEFL
-11 NNKNNVHWRYA
+11 
-22 GPSDKT
+22 
-28 KPIVN
+28 
-33 ADNLLHLAARIGNV
+33 NLR
-47 EKFLSIF
+47 K
-54 KKSIESDARLL
+54 
-65 EYNNDQENPFHIAAK
+65 
-80 MGILPSVVKGIF
+80 
-92 KHLESEKTNPNCDPK
+92 
-107 KLENVKHYVKEAL
+107 
-120 CNRCALDKSKKT
+120 
-132 PLDWSLA
+132 
-139 LASMAGII
+139 
-147 SGGAA
+147 
-152 YLSGKVCSEIHD
+152 
-164 LHDVSTP
+164 
-171 VETFNNTDLARYTYM
+171 YTHT
-186 MTEKKYSKILIANRG
+186 MTEKKYNKILIANRG

-213 VGISCVC
+213 MGISCVC
-220 VYSDADTNSVHVRQ
+220 VYSDADVNSVHVRQ

-248 SYLNIEKICEVAVE
+248 SYLNIEKICEIAVE

-275 AENPDFPRALQKH
+275 AENADFPRALQKH

-323 YMGKISNA
+323 YMGKISDA

-437 SEEVRQKMYV
+437 SEEVRQKMYA

-464 EFVVDKDQNFY
+464 EFVVDRDQNFY

-511 RFNQDDIKLTGS
+511 RFSQDDIKLTGS
-523 AIENR
+523 AIESR

-543 RIKYYDKPG
+543 RIKYYDKPDE
-552 GNDYVRI
+552 NDYVRI
-559 DDGVASGS
+559 DDGVAAGS

-589 AISRMQKALFECYI
+589 AISRMQKALSECYI
-603 EGVTNNIEFL
+603 GGVTNNIEFL

-631 IPDHYPSGFHG
+631 IPGHYPSGFHG
-642 DFVTEE
+642 DFITEE

-654 FTALYYSVSARYQDN
+654 FITLYVHLENEERYHNQPVNETLVVVINDNKYSVNAKYQDN
-669 ILITVYNHNTYSV
+669 ILTTVYNHNTYSV

-689 YRLLNI
+689 HKLLYI
-695 TINDDTDITLKVEKQ
+695 TINDDADITFKVEKQ

-730 HVAELSRLMLNN
+730 HVAELSKLMLNN
-742 ETEGISVD
+742 ETEEISAD
-750 AVKSPISG
+750 AVRSPISG

-765 NIGDQVEIG
+765 NTGDQVEIG

-796 IKNIL
+796 IKNIP

-812 VVLALLP
+812 VVCFLK